1 MFCMKIFF
9 IENSFFIFKQSA
21 CFFALKSYFIVNSLI
36 AKPER
41 VALSKMGTSIF
52 GFVKGII
59 IIKTPS

>member
-1 MFCMKIFF
+1 MKIFF
-9 IENSFFIFKQSA
+9 IENSFFILSSA

-52 GFVKGII
+52 GFAKGII
-59 IIKTPS
+59 IINNS